1 MRSLVYSLGATLL
14 ALSTASAQEPSRL
27 PVLRARHLAPTADVK
42 AFLVAGSLTIVGWD
56 RDSIVVRGRMRPG
69 DGFYLAGGDSAV
81 KFGVENRSGKRDPMP
96 SDLVVYVPRRGR
108 LSLKTV
114 TANVTASDVSGWFY
128 SVSGSLRFSGSAT
141 SVEALTMSGDVD
153 MAVTTPW
160 VRART
165 GSGYLLLRGSP
176 QDVDVATVSGRLDFA
191 AAGVLRAQVVSVS
204 GDIHY
209 TGTPARGSIA
219 DFSNHSGAVELALPQ
234 SASGVFT
241 LSSVSG
247 PIENGFRQVRP
258 AGSPTQ
264 GLRITLG
271 RGDSQ
276 VMVRT
281 FKGAIRL
288 KAQQ

>member
-1 MRSLVYSLGATLL
+1 MFAVWALTT
-14 ALSTASAQEPSRL
+14 ALSSAASQGSQQL

-42 AFLVAGSLTIVGWD
+42 VFHVAGSIRLIGWD
-56 RDSIVVRGRMRPG
+56 RDSIVVRGRVARG
-69 DGFYLAGGDSAV
+69 DGFYLAGSDSAV
-81 KFGVENRSGKRDPMP
+81 KFGVESRSGTRDPSP
-96 SDLVVYVPRRGR
+96 SDLVVYLPRQARMA
-108 LSLKTV
+108 LKTV
-114 TANVTASDVSGWFY
+114 TANVTASDLSGWFY
-128 SVSGSLRFSGSAT
+128 SVSGNLHFSGSAT
-141 SVEALTMSGDVD
+141 SVDAQTMRGDLD
-153 MAVTTPW
+153 LDVTSPW

-165 GSGYLLLRGSP
+165 GSGHLLLRGAP

-209 TGTPARGSIA
+209 VGTPARGSIA
-219 DFSNHSGAVELALPQ
+219 DFSNHSGAVEFSLPP

-264 GLRITLG
+264 GLRVTLG

-288 KAQQ
+288 KTQ

>member
-1 MRSLVYSLGATLL
+1 MRGLIFVTGGVAA
-14 ALSTASAQEPSRL
+14 ALSSAAAQRSQPL

-42 AFLVAGSLTIVGWD
+42 VFQVAGSISLVGWD
-56 RDSIVVRGRMRPG
+56 RDSIVVRGRVSRG
-69 DGFYLAGGDSAV
+69 DQFYLAGGDSSV
-81 KFGVENRSGKRDPMP
+81 KFGVEHRSGTGDPSP
-96 SDLVVYVPRRGR
+96 CDLVVYLPRRVHIA
-108 LSLKTV
+108 LKTV
-114 TANVTASDVSGWFY
+114 TANVSASDVSGWFY
-128 SVSGSLRFSGSAT
+128 SVSGNFHLSGSAT
-141 SVEALTMSGDVD
+141 SLDAQTMSGNLDVD
-153 MAVTTPW
+153 ITSPW

-165 GSGYLLLRGSP
+165 GSGHLLLRGAP

-204 GDIHY
+204 GDIY
-209 TGTPARGSIA
+209 YVGTPARGSIA
-219 DFSNHSGAVELALPQ
+219 DFSTHSGAVEFQLPP

-247 PIENGFRQVRP
+247 PIENGFRSVRP

-288 KAQQ
+288 KAQP